1 MFYLIFV
8 ENIFIMKNLTDL
20 CKMLE
25 AGVDPRLSHCSLVL
39 DLVRIE
45 TLLLDPNFYW
55 VVFFFFCLHLKV
67 TSFKLSPFLGTPLFV
82 FSAFFIV

>member
-1 MFYLIFV
+1 M
-8 ENIFIMKNLTDL
+8 FIMKNLTDFR
-20 CKMLE
+20 KTLE

-55 VVFFFFCLHLKV
+55 VVVFFCLHLKV
-67 TSFKLSPFLGTPLFV
+67 TSFKFSPFLVTPLFV
-82 FSAFFIV
+82 FSAFFIA

>member
-1 MFYLIFV
+1 
-8 ENIFIMKNLTDL
+8 MKNLTDFR
-20 CKMLE
+20 KTLE

-55 VVFFFFCLHLKV
+55 VVVFILP
-67 TSFKLSPFLGTPLFV
+67 TSKGYIF
-82 FSAFFIV
+82 